1 MTRPSFLP
9 NANPP
14 AGSSVAARAWERGLA
29 PFRGRAA
36 SQMLPRT
43 RLGGPMPW
51 VIAIMVALTVLAAG
65 GALAMANLAAQ
76 ARSDLAGGV
85 TVQIVEADPAL
96 RDAQTRRALAALE
109 DMEIVQGM
117 RRVPDAELQALIEPW
132 LGGGVRSEAVP
143 LPALID
149 VDLSGAAD
157 AGTLDDLRA
166 ALGPIAPDARVDAQ
180 AQWLGPVFD
189 AISALRWLAL
199 GLIVLLAFT
208 SAAAVWLAARNALN
222 ANRGTIEV
230 VHLLGG
236 TDGQIARIF
245 QRSAIIDAAIGGAVG
260 LVLGAIALKVLGA
273 QFAALES
280 GMVAGGGLDPVDW
293 LLLALVP
300 VAGAAIALLTARMTV
315 LASLGKMP

>member
-1 MTRPSFLP
+1 MTS
-9 NANPP
+9 
-14 AGSSVAARAWERGLA
+14 
-29 PFRGRAA
+29 
-36 SQMLPRT
+36 T
-43 RLGGPMPW
+43 GP
-51 VIAIMVALTVLAAG
+51 
-65 GALAMANLAAQ
+65 
-76 ARSDLAGGV
+76 
-85 TVQIVEADPAL
+85 
-96 RDAQTRRALAALE
+96 
-109 DMEIVQGM
+109 
-117 RRVPDAELQALIEPW
+117 
-132 LGGGVRSEAVP
+132 
-143 LPALID
+143 
-149 VDLSGAAD
+149 
-157 AGTLDDLRA
+157 
-166 ALGPIAPDARVDAQ
+166 ARVDAQ